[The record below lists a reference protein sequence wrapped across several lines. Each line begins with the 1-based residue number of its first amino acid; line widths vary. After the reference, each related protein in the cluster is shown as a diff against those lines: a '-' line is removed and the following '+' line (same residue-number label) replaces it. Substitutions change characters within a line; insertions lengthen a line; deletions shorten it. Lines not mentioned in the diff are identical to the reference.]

1 MDRNEHNIVYLLFSS
16 LSSPS
21 ACVSPS
27 DPTLTV
33 ENVTEVMGEVGDWE
47 RVARGGMYTLGLG
60 IPDSKLQEIKQ
71 LSSSEREKSQSL
83 GRYWVTNAPG
93 ASWEVL
99 GNVLYQEGEETALAM
114 VKQYLPKGMCFSWL
128 PEIGLVFCGVYI
140 LMMHTNT
147 HWPTCVVIVYSIHGY
162 CTLVYMYLLLHMTI
176 ITLWLPCKRHDLP
189 PHTCNIHHGRFHR
202 QTTWY
207 ISCPKAMLSVLTT
220 DFP

>member
-1 MDRNEHNIVYLLFSS
+1 MDCNEHNIVYLLFSS

-47 RVARGGMYTLGLG
+47 RVGNQLGV
-60 IPDSKLQEIKQ
+60 PHSKRQEIKQ
-71 LSSSEREKSQSL
+71 QSTSDRENSQSL
-83 GRYWVTNAPG
+83 VRYWVTTAPG
-93 ASWEVL
+93 ASWERL
-99 GNVLYQEGEETALAM
+99 GYALYQEGEETAAAM
-114 VKQYLPKGMCFSWL
+114 VKQYLPKGTCISWL
-128 PEIGLVFCGVYI
+128 PEIGQVFCGVYI
-140 LMMHTNT
+140 LMMHTST

-176 ITLWLPCKRHDLP
+176 ITLWLPCKRRDLP